1 MTPDDVDLSDLNLF
15 AAGAPW
21 EAFRVLREKEP
32 VHWNP
37 EPSPN
42 HGFWAVMRHDD
53 IVRVGR
59 DDETFSSEIGAVNLE
74 ELDADQLEMRKSM
87 LETDGT
93 RHWALRRL
101 LQREFTARSLAG
113 YETFLRGLTATTLD
127 AAFAQGEFDFVKSV
141 SADYPIRVLVRLMD
155 VPDEMGDQFIKWSN
169 RLVGNTDPD
178 YADVLLDSDE
188 SEQYRDLPFR
198 SPAALEV
205 FAYGDSLARERA
217 GSDGADLVSKLV
229 NQVPED
235 GIPLSERDFHN
246 VLPAPGRRR
255 QRDDAAHAVAHHAGA
270 DRASRSHGGVARQP
284 RAAASGGRGV
294 PSLGLAGVPLPSHSN
309 PRPRTGR
316 HDRPRRGQGRHVVR
330 VGEPRRDVFDEPDR
344 FDIHRK
350 NNDHVT
356 FGKGGPHFCLGNQ
369 LARLEVRIMIEEILR
384 RNVDM
389 SLAGASST
397 CVQLHPRHQAVP
409 RAGLEPLSRRPLVVV
424 PGRSAGS
431 DRPALPRGG
440 QCPRPAGDG
449 ARGRRRAGHGAAVAG
464 CVGVDAG
471 SGR

>member
-1 MTPDDVDLSDLNLF
+1 VTPDDVDLSDLNLF

-42 HGFWAVMRHDD
+42 QGFWAVTQHDD

-59 DDETFSSEIGAVNLE
+59 DDQTYSSEIGAVNLE

-87 LETDGT
+87 LETDGA

-127 AAFAQGEFDFVKSV
+127 AAFAQGDFDFVKAV

-178 YADVLLDSDE
+178 YADVLLE
-188 SEQYRDLPFR
+188 SEESQQYRDLPFR

-205 FAYGDSLARERA
+205 FAYGDSLARDRA
-217 GSDGADLVSKLV
+217 GGDGVDLVSKLV

-235 GIPLSERDFHN
+235 GVPLSERDFHTYFLLLVAAGN
-246 VLPAPGRRR
+246 ETTRHTLSHTMRALIEHPEAMEELRANPDLLPVAVEEFLRWASPVYHFRRTAT
-255 QRDDAAHAVAHHAGA
+255 RDHEL
-270 DRASRSHGGVARQP
+270 GGVTIREGDKVVMWY
-284 RAAASGGRGV
+284 ASG
-294 PSLGLAGVPLPSHSN
+294 N
-309 PRPRTGR
+309 
-316 HDRPRRGQGRHVVR
+316 
-330 VGEPRRDVFDEPDR
+330 RDEAIFEQPDR
-344 FDIHRK
+344 FDIHRT

-384 RNVDM
+384 RDVKVDLTGPIEHVR
-389 SLAGASST
+389 SNFIHGIKRFPVRVSS
-397 CVQLHPRHQAVP
+397 R
-409 RAGLEPLSRRPLVVV
+409 
-424 PGRSAGS
+424 
-431 DRPALPRGG
+431 
-440 QCPRPAGDG
+440 
-449 ARGRRRAGHGAAVAG
+449 
-464 CVGVDAG
+464 
-471 SGR
+471 

>member
-1 MTPDDVDLSDLNLF
+1 VTPDDVDLSDLNLF

-21 EAFRVLREKEP
+21 EAFRVLREKDP

-42 HGFWAVMRHDD
+42 HGFWAVTQHDD

-59 DDETFSSEIGAVNLE
+59 DDQTYSSEIGAVNLE

-87 LETDGT
+87 LETDGA

-127 AAFAQGEFDFVKSV
+127 AAFAQGDFDFVKAV

-178 YADVLLDSDE
+178 YADVLLE
-188 SEQYRDLPFR
+188 SEESQQYRDLPFR

-205 FAYGDSLARERA
+205 FAYGDSLARDRA
-217 GSDGADLVSKLV
+217 GGDGVDLVSKLV

-235 GIPLSERDFHN
+235 GVPLSERDFHTYFLLLVAAGN
-246 VLPAPGRRR
+246 ETTRHTLSHTMRALIEHPEAMAELRANPDLLPVAVEEFLRWATPVYHFRRTAT
-255 QRDDAAHAVAHHAGA
+255 RDHEL
-270 DRASRSHGGVARQP
+270 GGVTIREGDKVVMWY
-284 RAAASGGRGV
+284 ASG
-294 PSLGLAGVPLPSHSN
+294 N
-309 PRPRTGR
+309 
-316 HDRPRRGQGRHVVR
+316 
-330 VGEPRRDVFDEPDR
+330 RDEAIFEQPDR
-344 FDIHRK
+344 FDIHRT

-384 RNVDM
+384 RDVKVDLTGPIEHVR
-389 SLAGASST
+389 SNFIHGIKRFPVRVSS
-397 CVQLHPRHQAVP
+397 R
-409 RAGLEPLSRRPLVVV
+409 
-424 PGRSAGS
+424 
-431 DRPALPRGG
+431 
-440 QCPRPAGDG
+440 
-449 ARGRRRAGHGAAVAG
+449 
-464 CVGVDAG
+464 
-471 SGR
+471 

>member
-1 MTPDDVDLSDLNLF
+1 VTPDDVDLSDLNLF

-42 HGFWAVMRHDD
+42 HGFWAVTQHDD

-59 DDETFSSEIGAVNLE
+59 DDQTYSSEIGAVNLE

-87 LETDGT
+87 LETDGA

-127 AAFAQGEFDFVKSV
+127 AAFAQGDFDFVKSV

-169 RLVGNTDPD
+169 RLVGNTDPE
-178 YADVLLDSDE
+178 YADVLLE
-188 SEQYRDLPFR
+188 SEESQQYRDLPFR

-217 GSDGADLVSKLV
+217 GGDGADLVSKLV

-235 GIPLSERDFHN
+235 GVPLSERDFHTYFLLLVAAGN
-246 VLPAPGRRR
+246 ETTRHTLSHTMRALIEHPEAMAELRANPDLLPVAVEEFLRWASPVYHFRRTAT
-255 QRDDAAHAVAHHAGA
+255 RDHEL
-270 DRASRSHGGVARQP
+270 GGVTIREGDKVVMWY
-284 RAAASGGRGV
+284 ASG
-294 PSLGLAGVPLPSHSN
+294 N
-309 PRPRTGR
+309 
-316 HDRPRRGQGRHVVR
+316 
-330 VGEPRRDVFDEPDR
+330 RDEAIFEQPDR
-344 FDIHRK
+344 FDIHRT

-384 RNVDM
+384 RDVKVDLTGPIEHVR
-389 SLAGASST
+389 SNFIHGIKRFP
-397 CVQLHPRHQAVP
+397 VRV
-409 RAGLEPLSRRPLVVV
+409 LSR
-424 PGRSAGS
+424 
-431 DRPALPRGG
+431 
-440 QCPRPAGDG
+440 
-449 ARGRRRAGHGAAVAG
+449 
-464 CVGVDAG
+464 
-471 SGR
+471 